1 MLRVVKIC
9 KRMLRMLKEA
19 EDAKGCIRF
28 MQRKLAIGRGKYLY
42 FLIYKRLSKIWF
54 LSCFYVCVVSR

>member
-1 MLRVVKIC
+1 
-9 KRMLRMLKEA
+9 MLRMLKEA